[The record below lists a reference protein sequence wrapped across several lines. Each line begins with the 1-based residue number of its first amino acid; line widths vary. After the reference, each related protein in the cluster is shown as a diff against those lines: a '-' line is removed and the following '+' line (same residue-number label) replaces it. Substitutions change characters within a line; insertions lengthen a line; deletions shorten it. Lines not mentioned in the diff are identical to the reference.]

1 MDKYSSRVTLWLA
14 HIIAIDWLWLAC
26 IRSYNCSGG
35 GGRKGGR
42 RCSRETSHE
51 PTGSWNLS
59 RSTAGCDRGSGAIAR
74 SSACAS
80 SVQRRPRNRIR
91 WQRVDPDIVVDAVR
105 RVQLR
110 GRHIFWIRRPRALDL
125 EIDTLRIILRAA
137 REMGTMKRN
146 NLMPQNIAACNYVF
160 RKF

>member
-1 MDKYSSRVTLWLA
+1 M
-14 HIIAIDWLWLAC
+14 
-26 IRSYNCSGG
+26 
-35 GGRKGGR
+35 
-42 RCSRETSHE
+42 
-51 PTGSWNLS
+51 
-59 RSTAGCDRGSGAIAR
+59 
-74 SSACAS
+74 
-80 SVQRRPRNRIR
+80 
-91 WQRVDPDIVVDAVR
+91 DAVR

-125 EIDTLRIILRAA
+125 EIDTLRIILRAV